1 MITLPYKNRIV
12 ADDILRNIK
21 DNDGKCFTFTLIMDW
36 AEANYA
42 SLNNKIDDIV
52 EEADLLGSDIVFIA
66 KSLDDQII
74 TFEVVVNDV
83 SEFLNEYGISPNS

>member
-1 MITLPYKNRIV
+1 
-12 ADDILRNIK
+12 
-21 DNDGKCFTFTLIMDW
+21 MDW

-66 KSLDDQII
+66 KSLEDQII
-74 TFEVVVNDV
+74 TFEVVVGDV
-83 SEFLNEYGISPNS
+83 SGFLGEYGLG